1 MSPIKNFLKKFEIFA
16 APNYMCVFSIAPK
29 HTHTH
34 KHTHQNKK
42 PSPKKLFAGGRGGGG
57 VGGVGVYAMENLLV

>member
-34 KHTHQNKK
+34 TNTHIKIKSLHQKNY
-42 PSPKKLFAGGRGGGG
+42 LRVGGGG
-57 VGGVGVYAMENLLV
+57 GWGGVGVYAMENLLV